1 MQNFKP
7 QERSNMKA
15 FGKFG
20 NSFSM
25 KFLYKIKV
33 VGKQQSKEY
42 CSKNIIKGTIM
53 QV

>member
-1 MQNFKP
+1 
-7 QERSNMKA
+7 
-15 FGKFG
+15 
-20 NSFSM
+20 M

-42 CSKNIIKGTIM
+42 CSKTVVKDTIM